1 MTRHSRGT
9 PGGQRSRVERVCLL
23 PSAMIRLMFR
33 AAGVMNRG
41 AMNHKEAAETDATSG
56 FAIPLT
62 ESTDL
67 GLAMLIAES
76 EDGQYEPVGV
86 VASIS
91 EARENAE
98 SDLKGRMRRL
108 ERGSHP
114 GMCPYAYKV
123 WANGIDGD
131 YRVAIELPAASL

>member
-1 MTRHSRGT
+1 
-9 PGGQRSRVERVCLL
+9 
-23 PSAMIRLMFR
+23 MFR
-33 AAGVMNRG
+33 ATGVMNQG
-41 AMNHKEAAETDATSG
+41 AMKNTTTKKQPPATTG

-62 ESTDL
+62 DSTNL

-86 VASIS
+86 VASIG
-91 EARENAE
+91 EAREIAT

-108 ERGSHP
+108 DRGNDP
-114 GMCPYAYKV
+114 GPCPYSYRV

-131 YRVAIELPAASL
+131 YRIAIEIPATSL